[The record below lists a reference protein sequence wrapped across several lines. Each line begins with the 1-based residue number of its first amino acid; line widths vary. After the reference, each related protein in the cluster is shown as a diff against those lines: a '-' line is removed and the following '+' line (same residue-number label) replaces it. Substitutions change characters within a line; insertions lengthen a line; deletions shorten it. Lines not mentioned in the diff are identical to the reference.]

1 MLPPE
6 VRDDPAVYPTES
18 VKQALYTGVIHD
30 PMQERLRSRLW
41 SRVKTGL

>member
-1 MLPPE
+1 MIRPCTRRNRCE
-6 VRDDPAVYPTES
+6 
-18 VKQALYTGVIHD
+18 QALYTGVIHD